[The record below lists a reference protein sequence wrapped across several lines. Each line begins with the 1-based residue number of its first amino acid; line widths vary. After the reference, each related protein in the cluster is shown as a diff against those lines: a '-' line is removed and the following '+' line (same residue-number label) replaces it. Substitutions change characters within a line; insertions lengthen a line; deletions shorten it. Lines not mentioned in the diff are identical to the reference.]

1 MRLPFLVLLC
11 GLLSACMTTPPATD
25 SAGARDILIIAHRGA
40 SSELPEHT
48 LEAYQHA
55 IDQGADYI
63 EPDLVMTR
71 DGVFIARHENELSDT
86 TDVAA
91 RAEFAERRTTKT
103 IDGRE
108 VTGWFAEDFTLAE
121 IRTLRARE
129 RLPELRPDS
138 AHHDGRYAVPTLA
151 EIIALV
157 QRQDRTV
164 GLIPELKHPGYS
176 ASVGLPMEDAL
187 VRQLADA
194 GYDSAD
200 DPVMI
205 QSFEIAPL
213 AQIDMLTE
221 LRLVQLIAGRG
232 SPADAPDT
240 SYAHMTSPAGLE
252 AIAAYADAIGPDKNL
267 ILRRAAHSLG
277 LPTGLVANAQ
287 ARGLLVIPYT
297 FRPENPFLPDDL
309 HIEGGETVH
318 GMAEREIEA
327 FLALGIDGLFTDY
340 VPAALRARYHMRTRG
355 NAGE

>member
-1 MRLPFLVLLC
+1 MRWVWLALMAILVP
-11 GLLSACMTTPPATD
+11 ACTTAAPPAVSDT
-25 SAGARDILIIAHRGA
+25 APALIIAHRGA
-40 SSELPEHT
+40 SAELPEHT
-48 LEAYQHA
+48 LEAYQRA

-86 TDVAA
+86 TDVAD
-91 RAEFAERRTTKT
+91 RAEFADRRTTKT
-103 IDGRE
+103 IDGRS

-129 RLPELRPDS
+129 RLPRIRPGS
-138 AHHDGRYAVPTLA
+138 ARFDGQYAVPTLA

-164 GLIPELKHPGYS
+164 GLIPEIKHPTYS
-176 ASVGLPMEDAL
+176 ASVGLPMEEAL
-187 VRQLADA
+187 VRQLAEA

-213 AQIDMLTE
+213 AELDVLTD

-232 SPADAPDT
+232 SPADAPGT
-240 SYAHMTSPAGLE
+240 SYAHMTTPAGLD
-252 AIAAYADAIGPDKNL
+252 AIAAYADAIGPDKFL
-267 ILRRAAHSLG
+267 VLPRDAHSLG
-277 LPTGLVANAQ
+277 EPTDLVANAHE
-287 ARGLLVIPYT
+287 RGLLVIPYT
-297 FRPENPFLPDDL
+297 FRPENPFLPDDM

-318 GMAEREIEA
+318 GAAEEEIA
-327 FLALGIDGLFTDY
+327 AYLALGIDGLFTDHIP
-340 VPAALRARYHMRTRG
+340 PAIAAR
-355 NAGE
+355 NAQAE